1 MVELLWFDVE
11 LFDFAGTLNSI
22 FVLVSVYGVFLQ
34 LRMIWRR
41 GKLQLPSTTELL
53 SLNQFTVTFFA
64 YFSFF
69 VYGYSIEPFNH
80 YMVWPR
86 LMACLL
92 VFLILF
98 EMLKDRHQK
107 RVKLVFVSVLVAL
120 LIGIA
125 GLILGPK
132 IIDESNFISKV
143 IILTVSATLA
153 QGYWHQISLIIK
165 SGKTGAV
172 NIRMNQFILAMDFST
187 LFLAYTM
194 GFSDSWPMVV
204 LATVSGVTKLMIMY
218 LFRWVRLSP
227 IAASRRTLK

>member
-1 MVELLWFDVE
+1 MRQH
-11 LFDFAGTLNSI
+11 GHSI
-22 FVLVSVYGVFLQ
+22 L
-34 LRMIWRR
+34 
-41 GKLQLPSTTELL
+41 
-53 SLNQFTVTFFA
+53 A
-64 YFSFF
+64 
-69 VYGYSIEPFNH
+69 PFNAVSKGQKSDLFWTPDKNFAQKRFSLILF
-80 YMVWPR
+80 Y
-86 LMACLL
+86 
-92 VFLILF
+92 LILF

-143 IILTVSATLA
+143 IILTVSVTLA
-153 QGYWHQISLIIK
+153 QGYWHKISLIIK